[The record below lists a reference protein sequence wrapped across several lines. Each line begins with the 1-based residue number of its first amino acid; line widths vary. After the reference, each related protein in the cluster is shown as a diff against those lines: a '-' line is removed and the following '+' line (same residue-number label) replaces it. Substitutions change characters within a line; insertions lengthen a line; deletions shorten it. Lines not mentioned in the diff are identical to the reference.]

1 MIAWP
6 LIAISPTSPTSVTSF
21 HSLSISLHCTPQT
34 GTPIEPG
41 RGSRSG
47 SLNVAT
53 GEVSE
58 SP

>member
-1 MIAWP
+1 MMLCP
-6 LIAISPTSPTSVTSF
+6 RIAISPTSSAPSIVFQS
-21 HSLSISLHCTPQT
+21 SSISFTSTPQI

-53 GEVSE
+53 GEVSDR
-58 SP
+58 P